1 MFCIA
6 PKVAGM
12 LLHAVHSNRHA
23 ALCGRERHARGKA
36 AIAAAV
42 RMNRRSR
49 PVCAK
54 FTLIEL
60 LIVIAIIAILASM
73 LLPALN
79 KARGKARAAK
89 CTSNLRQIG
98 TSFMAYS
105 GDFGD
110 YMMIADIPSDD
121 GAGYYSW
128 VRILFDRGYVPG
140 RFDKNFNSELGANN
154 SKGGIFRCNDTSTS
168 SRATRSIRGSPPGRL
183 RSSTGGMPIPPAI

>member
-1 MFCIA
+1 MNERQNLLTVERDGLMFCIA

-49 PVCAK
+49 PVCTK

-60 LIVIAIIAILASM
+60 LIVIAIIAILAGM

-110 YMMIADIPSDD
+110 
-121 GAGYYSW
+121 
-128 VRILFDRGYVPG
+128 
-140 RFDKNFNSELGANN
+140 
-154 SKGGIFRCNDTSTS
+154 
-168 SRATRSIRGSPPGRL
+168 
-183 RSSTGGMPIPPAI
+183 